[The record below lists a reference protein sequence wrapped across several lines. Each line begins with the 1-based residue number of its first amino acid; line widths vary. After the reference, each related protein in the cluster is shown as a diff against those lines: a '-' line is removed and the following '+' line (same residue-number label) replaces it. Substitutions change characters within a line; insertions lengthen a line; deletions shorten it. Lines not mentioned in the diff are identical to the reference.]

1 MFVGVGVGEL
11 FTSGQAERG
20 FPSNSD
26 SGTYNYKRNEKA
38 AGNPKEN

>member
-1 MFVGVGVGEL
+1 MGVGVGEL

-26 SGTYNYKRNEKA
+26 SGEHITTKRNEKV